1 MKICKL
7 QDSKLFFETPSIKQS
22 CISISNCFSFD
33 VNCSRPMGVW
43 KESEIS
49 IEHSKQA
56 FSVKSR
62 AHHNLPPSN
71 EISVIGIMINLVISA
86 FLKRYE
92 TRSFMISNYLT

>member
-1 MKICKL
+1 MKIYIL
-7 QDSKLFFETPSIKQS
+7 QDSRVSLSIKQF
-22 CISISNCFSFD
+22 CISILFSFD
-33 VNCSRPMGVW
+33 VDCSHPMGVG
-43 KESEIS
+43 KESESS
-49 IEHSKQA
+49 IEHCKEE

-62 AHHNLPPSN
+62 AHHNLTPSN